1 MTQVAHTPYNY
12 ITRHNLPWWFGTFS
26 KGGST
31 ILWKWAVFACEI
43 KAPACLPLFLS
54 HCLLIVVR
62 WVSGG
67 LISRSHVFQINF
79 HSTFSI
85 KYYILCF
92 FSSFFSNCNSFT
104 DNGGI
109 PNCFVIRSGIFNTK
123 LFLSFE
129 ALWILCLEVFHQ
141 CQEIGGSI

>member
-26 KGGST
+26 KRRIDHFVKMSGFCMWNKST
-31 ILWKWAVFACEI
+31 
-43 KAPACLPLFLS
+43 CLLASL
-54 HCLLIVVR
+54 CLLIVVW